1 VDIGFAIGSITRLQ
15 VPRVRVE
22 NGWALGKFAGGF
34 AQARRLTLGS
44 SNLVYFCE
52 PTLRTQLH
60 ISVCG
65 LNVVCCETAIGPE
78 LGAKRKCRARAQ
90 NVADDP
96 KPKSLTNG
104 ASLEPKDVHYN
115 QEHTAHYTTALMAFN
130 FARGSMRVDASS

>member
-1 VDIGFAIGSITRLQ
+1 VDIGFAIGSIMRLQ

-60 ISVCG
+60 MSVCG
-65 LNVVCCETAIGPE
+65 RLCLKNSLVE
-78 LGAKRKCRARAQ
+78 RARA
-90 NVADDP
+90 
-96 KPKSLTNG
+96 
-104 ASLEPKDVHYN
+104 
-115 QEHTAHYTTALMAFN
+115 
-130 FARGSMRVDASS
+130 R

>member
-1 VDIGFAIGSITRLQ
+1 MDIGFAIGSIMRLQ
-15 VPRVRVE
+15 VPRVRMA

-65 LNVVCCETAIGPE
+65 LNVGCCETAIGPE

-96 KPKSLTNG
+96 TLPFAARLRCTAARKVCVPLAHFPSL
-104 ASLEPKDVHYN
+104 L
-115 QEHTAHYTTALMAFN
+115 N
-130 FARGSMRVDASS
+130 FAPSSTYCQSQ

>member
-1 VDIGFAIGSITRLQ
+1 VDIGFAIGSIMRLQ

-96 KPKSLTNG
+96 KPTFAQYTIRKSRHRPYGKN
-104 ASLEPKDVHYN
+104 A
-115 QEHTAHYTTALMAFN
+115 ALAGYWIPTSTPIAN
-130 FARGSMRVDASS
+130 PNDC

>member
-1 VDIGFAIGSITRLQ
+1 

-104 ASLEPKDVHYN
+104 ASLEPQDVHYN

>member
-1 VDIGFAIGSITRLQ
+1 M
-15 VPRVRVE
+15 E

-96 KPKSLTNG
+96 SATLAVHCGNG
-104 ASLEPKDVHYN
+104 
-115 QEHTAHYTTALMAFN
+115 F
-130 FARGSMRVDASS
+130 DAGLSPIKVLV